1 MELRKVNELAELE
14 ELPQEASVILVDGD
28 TAKRIPVS
36 KTGLKKE
43 DPKPTAPSAAVTVF
57 TVGR

>member
-14 ELPQEASVILVDGD
+14 ELPQDASVILVDGD

-43 DPKPTAPSAAVTVF
+43 DPKPTVAVKVF
-57 TVGR
+57 TVEGGVS